1 MERTKKE
8 KIGKRI
14 LNRSISYLVLLG
26 SMFLLCYSVF
36 QITNYVKVRNEN
48 NQLNQLIEQIKQE
61 NEDLKLLN
69 SKLRDSDY
77 VSFYVRENYQYSG
90 NDNIIKIKDN

>member
-48 NQLNQLIEQIKQE
+48 NQLNQLIEQIKEE
-61 NEDLKLLN
+61 NEELKLLN